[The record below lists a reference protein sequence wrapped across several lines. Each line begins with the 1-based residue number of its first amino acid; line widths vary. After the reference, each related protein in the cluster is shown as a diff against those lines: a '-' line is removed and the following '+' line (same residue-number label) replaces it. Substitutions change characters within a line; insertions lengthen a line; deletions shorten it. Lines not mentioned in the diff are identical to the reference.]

1 MRGLGAMLA
10 IEIVRP
16 ADRAADSSSA
26 QQIVE
31 LARSRGLLLLKSGT
45 YKNVIRLLPPLTTPP
60 ADLQR
65 GLDVLG
71 GACAEVF
78 A

>member
-1 MRGLGAMLA
+1 MSATTNLPPRLST
-10 IEIVRP
+10 
-16 ADRAADSSSA
+16 RAASPSA
-26 QQIVE
+26 

-60 ADLQR
+60 AELQR
-65 GLDVLG
+65 GLDLLA
-71 GACAEVF
+71 GACAEVW